1 MQSVTETERVE
12 LGDDRRQSHYAYSA
26 DSVPNGS
33 VFPMAVC
40 LVWNVYAKKYVNT
53 LLQAQR
59 DDETR
64 FQKAQV
70 ESKVNELEGLLAASN
85 QVKASLGEQ
94 VMSLRLHTQSP
105 VKERASERESQ

>member
-1 MQSVTETERVE
+1 
-12 LGDDRRQSHYAYSA
+12 
-26 DSVPNGS
+26 
-33 VFPMAVC
+33 MAVC
-40 LVWNVYAKKYVNT
+40 LVWNTYANKYVST

-85 QVKASLGEQ
+85 QAKASLGEQ
-94 VMSLRLHTQSP
+94 VIRLRLHT
-105 VKERASERESQ
+105 